1 MEKEKKQQPVRP
13 VHQVRL
19 PFGGSLLRASVW
31 RHQNGKEAP
40 RFNVTFTRT
49 YLEKDGKT
57 WAYTEFFRRD
67 DLLGI
72 ARAAEVAHAWI
83 VDKDG
88 KEAKDDE

>member
-1 MEKEKKQQPVRP
+1 MEKEKKQPP

-19 PFGGSLLRASVW
+19 PFGGCLLRASVW
-31 RHQNGKEAP
+31 RHQNGEEAP

-57 WAYTEFFRRD
+57 WAYSEFFRRD

-72 ARAAEVAHAWI
+72 ARAAELAHDWI
-83 VDKDG
+83 IANDG
-88 KEAKDDE
+88 KEAKVDE